1 MPDTTLTFGR
11 YLKLLDAVSRLLRK
25 GIRIGWGVM
34 RGDSQTITDRI
45 GVSPTSVAGTLK
57 SWFEEG
63 LPWEGRR
70 VRVGV

>member
-1 MPDTTLTFGR
+1 
-11 YLKLLDAVSRLLRK
+11 
-25 GIRIGWGVM
+25 M
-34 RGDSQTITDRI
+34 RGDSQTITNRI

-70 VRVGV
+70 LRGRDGCLKGSLLGLANSR